1 MTHELW
7 ILAIA
12 CLMGISCALVGALMV
27 LRKMAMIGDALS
39 HTVLLGLVLAFMI
52 TGSRSITVMFMGAIL
67 VGLITV
73 FLTDFLNRMGKLQKD
88 ASIGIVFT
96 FLFAVAVILIS
107 VYTGEIDIDQ
117 DHLLYGEIA
126 FAPFDTIEWN
136 GRDIGP
142 RAFWMLLLVAIAN
155 LVFIT
160 VGYRYLQAIAF
171 NASLAAALG
180 MTVNLI
186 HYALMTMVSLTTVSS
201 FEAVGAILVVA
212 MLVIPAN
219 TAYLISKS
227 MYSMIILSVVFAIA
241 ACISGYYL
249 AVWADASISAAIA
262 MMAGFIF
269 ILVLVFFSPDSL
281 LHRIKQSRPIQ
292 CP

>member
-227 MYSMIILSVVFAIA
+227 MYSMIILSVLFAIA
-241 ACISGYYL
+241 ASISGYYL

>member
-269 ILVLVFFSPDSL
+269 ILVLVFFNPDSL
-281 LHRIKQSRPIQ
+281 FHRIKQSRPIQ